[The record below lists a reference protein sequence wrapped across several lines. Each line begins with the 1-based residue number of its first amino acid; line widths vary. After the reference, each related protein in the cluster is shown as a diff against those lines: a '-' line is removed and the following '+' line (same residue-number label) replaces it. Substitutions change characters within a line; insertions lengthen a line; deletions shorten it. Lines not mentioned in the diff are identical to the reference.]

1 MLICLCCNRMIS
13 ISSQERQKHLVLD
26 DNAHGLTRNRKANLQ
41 MVDTAERTAIA
52 MATLTISGP
61 LFGHASVVAV
71 VDIVKSSRS

>member
-1 MLICLCCNRMIS
+1 
-13 ISSQERQKHLVLD
+13 
-26 DNAHGLTRNRKANLQ
+26 